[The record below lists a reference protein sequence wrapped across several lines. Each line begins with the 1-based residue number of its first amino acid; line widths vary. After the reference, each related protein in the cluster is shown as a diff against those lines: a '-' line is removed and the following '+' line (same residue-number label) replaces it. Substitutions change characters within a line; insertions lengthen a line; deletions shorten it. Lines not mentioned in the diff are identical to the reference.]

1 MLHWP
6 GFSTAYERAQITRR
20 GKERAPRLGSRMSPA
35 PLHAPPPETVE
46 RDSPLHAEQLRL
58 LFRFSLVGYLATLL
72 VVFILGGILWE
83 DLVRPQLFAW
93 FVAVSMVAIGRY
105 LIYKSYIQRSPPP
118 EETQTWEGRFIAGT
132 VLAGLCWMA
141 LGTALLPDSTRMVQ
155 RLSVVMLIMLLM
167 TGAVAYYAPHR
178 FAYKITAFLGLVPL
192 ALTLGA
198 SGDRSQQFLSGV
210 ILILAGMLPYVHAL
224 VHRSLV
230 ESLTTR
236 RMKEN
241 LQSELEEERIQLQ
254 KANEALADEMVGRL
268 KAQQN
273 EVAAAQKLR
282 MHIDRTPLAVRS

>member
-1 MLHWP
+1 MPQEQPKVAPSEP
-6 GFSTAYERAQITRR
+6 GEGT
-20 GKERAPRLGSRMSPA
+20 
-35 PLHAPPPETVE
+35 
-46 RDSPLHAEQLRL
+46 PLHAEQVRL

-72 VVFILGGILWE
+72 VVFILGAILWE
-83 DLVRPQLFAW
+83 DLSRPALFAW
-93 FVAVSMVAIGRY
+93 FVAVSLVCVGRY
-105 LIYKSYIQRSPPP
+105 LMYKAYMEEGPVP
-118 EETQTWEGRFIAGT
+118 ERATTWEQRFILGT
-132 VLAGLCWMA
+132 VLAGLCWMVI
-141 LGTALLPDSTRMVQ
+141 GTLLLPEPARMVQ
-155 RLSVVMLIMLLM
+155 RLSVVMLVMLLM

-178 FAYKITAFLGLVPL
+178 YAYKITAFLGLVPL